1 MEPHPVC
8 TIGYEGAMLDAVV
21 RALTEAGVGTLVDVR
36 AVARSRRPGFAK
48 SRLAAGLAEAGIGYV
63 HLRGLGTPAE
73 GRAAAK
79 TGDLDTM
86 HRVFLAHLDA
96 PEAQA
101 DLHALAARIESG
113 ERVALLCF
121 EADPATCH
129 RRLVADALAQMLPVR
144 VTDLRPVPAQDA
156 P

>member
-1 MEPHPVC
+1 MADPFPLA
-8 TIGYEGAMLDAVV
+8 TIGYEGASLDAVV
-21 RALTEAGVGTLVDVR
+21 RTLREAVVETLVDVR

-48 SRLAAGLAEAGIGYV
+48 SRLAAGLAEGGIGYV

-79 TGDLDTM
+79 AGDHATM
-86 HRVFLAHLDA
+86 RQVFAEHLAT
-96 PEAQA
+96 PEAQT
-101 DLHALAARIESG
+101 DLHHLVARVEAG

-121 EADPATCH
+121 EADPAHCH
-129 RRLVADALAQMLPVR
+129 RRLVADALAQMLAVEVDDSSP
-144 VTDLRPVPAQDA
+144 TLPPS